1 LEQFICGC
9 FNAAC
14 SIFSTTV
21 SIAFSIIVSAIV
33 SIVAAGEKTVSS
45 CRHVGP
51 VSPFSALAAPIATGG
66 ISGACLALL
75 YISLL
80 A

>member
-14 SIFSTTV
+14 SVYSTTV
-21 SIAFSIIVSAIV
+21 SIVFSIIVSAIV
-33 SIVAAGEKTVSS
+33 SIVATGEKTVNSS
-45 CRHVGP
+45 QHVGP
-51 VSPFSALAAPIATGG
+51 VVLFSALMPPIATGG
-66 ISGACLALL
+66 ISGTCPVLL